1 MHRPS
6 RRITIHSLFIAA
18 LLCAAMSACT
28 PSADDRS
35 AVATEV
41 PVVVIADTGAPTPA
55 PNVANNLVPSD
66 AAVPVASEAPVATP
80 GVSQTTGQALDAAF
94 TYRPVLATVDNA
106 PKARPQTGLMLADI
120 VYEAALD
127 RTENETRFVAVFADR
142 VPASVG
148 PIVSARCYTVL
159 LQKEWDGMYLFDG
172 YPGVENYP
180 ALSER
185 DIAILAENTG
195 AAAEHYYTDNTVSSL
210 PEHTLFARA
219 NDMAAALYG
228 AHAPIADGRF
238 GFQAGVTYPFGRAI
252 EAVGLPFVGSDM
264 TFVKYTYNPADNLLY
279 RSQRNSKGAL
289 TAARTRTPNVD
300 GTDYVTEQIAVQ
312 NLIVQYVSYSS
323 LDTVYRTAKLVGSGE
338 CDCFINGYHI
348 AAAWRRESEDTPTR
362 YFLKNGEP
370 LILEPGST
378 WIALHPATRPIR
390 LEYAP

>member
-1 MHRPS
+1 M
-6 RRITIHSLFIAA
+6 
-18 LLCAAMSACT
+18 
-28 PSADDRS
+28 
-35 AVATEV
+35 
-41 PVVVIADTGAPTPA
+41 
-55 PNVANNLVPSD
+55 
-66 AAVPVASEAPVATP
+66 
-80 GVSQTTGQALDAAF
+80 
-94 TYRPVLATVDNA
+94 
-106 PKARPQTGLMLADI
+106 
-120 VYEAALD
+120 
-127 RTENETRFVAVFADR
+127 
-142 VPASVG
+142 
-148 PIVSARCYTVL
+148 
-159 LQKEWDGMYLFDG
+159 
-172 YPGVENYP
+172 
-180 ALSER
+180 
-185 DIAILAENTG
+185 AENTG

-289 TAARTRTPNVD
+289 VAARTRTPGAD